1 MDIPQV
7 VRDKNDAYWLFWVY
21 QAACMPS
28 MTSWARKKNKGKLL
42 KGIDEIIGNVDK
54 KNRKSL
60 RNVNPT
66 AFKNIVEMLNAID
79 GNGQDFKDKFL
90 QFSPESKAAKRIN
103 SFREFYTECN
113 HRNDMDEMMRL
124 CLIFIIV
131 HEGLRDLEGKDKGLI
146 RTIALQTLS
155 AFEVSKGNPS
165 VWEIETDI
173 PRWELIVKGLSEKF
187 LSEDFDTNME
197 DMGLVWTQDVI
208 QEMFS
213 WNDIYIN
220 DFFKTQCGRKDLE
233 KICKL
238 LMIQMQNQYGILDE
252 LDCVQDLFDDDGINT
267 DVLDKLQE
275 KFGDMAADFEEAL
288 FAAVLFYRMCLMYKN
303 ARDEANRAIEES
315 IDLKNEIRELK
326 DRKVLEEEK
335 ARRKLG
341 REKDVS
347 LAEDKQKQL
356 NKLQSDYEKLQE
368 KYREIQ
374 AENRFLGELLK
385 NAEESG
391 EEDEGEEPDDGK
403 VSQESRAYPKGTVL
417 FGGHENWQ
425 RKYAARHPEV
435 KILSGTEDFAENV
448 VSNKTSL
455 VLLNSHHMSHKVFYK
470 IRRLQQRLRFRIE
483 YVK

>member
-66 AFKNIVEMLNAID
+66 AFKNIVEMLNAIE

-131 HEGLRDLEGKDKGLI
+131 HEGLKDLEGKDKGLI

-197 DMGLVWTQDVI
+197 DMGLVWTQDVVPGNVFLERYLH
-208 QEMFS
+208 QRFLQNAV
-213 WNDIYIN
+213 W
-220 DFFKTQCGRKDLE
+220 TQRPGE
-233 KICKL
+233 N
-238 LMIQMQNQYGILDE
+238 MQ
-252 LDCVQDLFDDDGINT
+252 
-267 DVLDKLQE
+267 
-275 KFGDMAADFEEAL
+275 AAD
-288 FAAVLFYRMCLMYKN
+288 
-303 ARDEANRAIEES
+303 DS
-315 IDLKNEIRELK
+315 D
-326 DRKVLEEEK
+326 
-335 ARRKLG
+335 
-341 REKDVS
+341 
-347 LAEDKQKQL
+347 AEPVWH
-356 NKLQSDYEKLQE
+356 
-368 KYREIQ
+368 I
-374 AENRFLGELLK
+374 G
-385 NAEESG
+385 
-391 EEDEGEEPDDGK
+391 
-403 VSQESRAYPKGTVL
+403 
-417 FGGHENWQ
+417 
-425 RKYAARHPEV
+425 
-435 KILSGTEDFAENV
+435 
-448 VSNKTSL
+448 
-455 VLLNSHHMSHKVFYK
+455 
-470 IRRLQQRLRFRIE
+470 
-483 YVK
+483 